1 MTARRAVVRPLLT
14 GGLLLTL
21 LVAGCGVRPS
31 EVIEG
36 RPAQSGASQGI
47 RLYLLWRGQV
57 AVVVRTTKLD
67 RPPSPE
73 ASLTLLLAGPNENE
87 RRQGFTSEVPA
98 GLGPVPS
105 TPPTGT
111 APGSP
116 AAVAGGA
123 DGLTVTVTG
132 PVRPLS
138 ADAAAQIICTVAD
151 AAAQA
156 GRAEYFVPVTIAGSD
171 GALPAL
177 PCPIK

>member
-1 MTARRAVVRPLLT
+1 MSVRRVLVRPLLT

-31 EVIEG
+31 EVITG

-57 AVVVRTTKLD
+57 AVVVRPTKVN
-67 RPPSPE
+67 PSPSPE
-73 ASLTLLLAGPNENE
+73 ASLALLLAGPEEYE

-98 GLGPVPS
+98 GLRAVPS
-105 TPPTGT
+105 VPPAGT

-116 AAVAGGA
+116 PAVSGGA
-123 DGLTVTVTG
+123 GGLTVTVTG

-138 ADAAAQIICTVAD
+138 TDAADQIICTVAD

-156 GRAEYFVPVTIAGSD
+156 GQAEYFVPVTIVGSD
-171 GALPAL
+171 GARPAL
-177 PCPIK
+177 PCSIR